1 VLAAARHFPR
11 ALKMQCHDAL
21 KEFVVTHHQLAEVR
35 QQRSAAAKARRAA
48 LARVLEYIIA
58 LPTVR
63 HAVAARERAIT
74 VPLLAGET
82 QYTATLRA
90 RGGFKPGSSVSDA
103 ALEAAME
110 GVTEAD
116 MRDAAAFLCAKQ
128 AHVPAKQVIAHAV
141 LRALARAAGSP
152 NPAEYKVTLKL
163 GVARDAAEPAVRPP
177 SDVAA
182 ALAAATAPDEL
193 APRVKELAA
202 KDTDLSA
209 MLQTSLRGA
218 DRPDYVQPLTVN
230 MEGDVRQSYLL
241 RASTRTKK
249 PAVTGARVLEFVTA
263 AQHDLL
269 DATVTATT
277 VDAAG
282 LRALTQRLAPAIRA
296 AIRQWQAQHAQTVSR
311 LRITGGKP

>member
-1 VLAAARHFPR
+1 
-11 ALKMQCHDAL
+11 MQCHDAL

-48 LARVLEYIIA
+48 LARVLEYVTA
-58 LPTVR
+58 LP
-63 HAVAARERAIT
+63 AVQAAMAARERAIT
-74 VPLLAGET
+74 VPLLAGEA

-128 AHVPAKQVIAHAV
+128 ARVPAKQVIAHAV
-141 LRALARAAGSP
+141 LRALARLAGS
-152 NPAEYKVTLKL
+152 AETRSEYKLTLKA
-163 GVARDAAEPAVRPP
+163 GAGADTRESAVVDAYRPP
-177 SDVAA
+177 GDVAA

-193 APRVKELAA
+193 APRAKELAA
-202 KDTDLSA
+202 KDIDLSA

-230 MEGDVRQSYLL
+230 MEGDARQSYLL

-296 AIRQWQAQHAQTVSR
+296 AIRQWQAQHAQTTSR
-311 LRITGGKP
+311 LRITAKGQ

>member
-1 VLAAARHFPR
+1 
-11 ALKMQCHDAL
+11 
-21 KEFVVTHHQLAEVR
+21 
-35 QQRSAAAKARRAA
+35 
-48 LARVLEYIIA
+48 
-58 LPTVR
+58 
-63 HAVAARERAIT
+63 
-74 VPLLAGET
+74 
-82 QYTATLRA
+82 
-90 RGGFKPGSSVSDA
+90 
-103 ALEAAME
+103 
-110 GVTEAD
+110 

-128 AHVPAKQVIAHAV
+128 ARVPAKQVIAHAV
-141 LRALARAAGSP
+141 LRALARLAGS
-152 NPAEYKVTLKL
+152 AETRSEYKLTLKA
-163 GVARDAAEPAVRPP
+163 GAGADTREPAARPP
-177 SDVAA
+177 GDVAA

-193 APRVKELAA
+193 APRAKELAA
-202 KDTDLSA
+202 KDIDLSA

-230 MEGDVRQSYLL
+230 MEGDARQSYLL

-296 AIRQWQAQHAQTVSR
+296 AIRQWQAQHAQTTSR
-311 LRITGGKP
+311 LRITGGKA

>member
-1 VLAAARHFPR
+1 
-11 ALKMQCHDAL
+11 MQCHDAL

-48 LARVLEYIIA
+48 LARVLEYITS
-58 LPTVR
+58 LPAIR
-63 HAVAARERAIT
+63 DAMAAREPTIT
-74 VPLLAGET
+74 VPLLAGEA

-90 RGGFKPGSSVSDA
+90 RGGFKPGSAVSDA

-141 LRALARAAGSP
+141 LRALARLAGSSASPEYKLTLKAGAAGDAGQ
-152 NPAEYKVTLKL
+152 PAM
-163 GVARDAAEPAVRPP
+163 RPP

-193 APRVKELAA
+193 APRAKELAA

-218 DRPDYVQPLTVN
+218 DQPNYVQPLTVN
-230 MEGDVRQSYLL
+230 MEGDARQSYLL

-296 AIRQWQAQHAQTVSR
+296 AIRQWQAQHAQTTSR
-311 LRITGGKP
+311 LRITGGKA